1 MKSKNSSVSKKFL
14 LFILA
19 SLVFWFMTKLS
30 KEYESTIQYPVE
42 YNNLPNDKLLQEE
55 PVSKIGIH
63 VKASGFKII
72 SGKLFPNK
80 IKIESSNPLL
90 KSKTNYFLLLPQ
102 QRLAIQRQMNAGV
115 YIDHFIKDSINFNL
129 GLLEKKKVPVKVNSN
144 LSYGI
149 GFDIKGEIEIKPD
162 SITISG
168 PESILD
174 TIQFV
179 ETDELVRKE
188 MIESIQEDALLKKF
202 PLTMNVNFDIEKVTI
217 TATIE
222 KYTEGTLKIPF
233 SVVNLPEGMII
244 NTYPKEIDITYKV
257 SLSDFGK
264 INPSS
269 FVIECDYKMSL
280 DNKMQYLVPKLTQ
293 QSNLIKNAKISPTRI
308 DFIIEK

>member
-1 MKSKNSSVSKKFL
+1 
-14 LFILA
+14 
-19 SLVFWFMTKLS
+19 MTKLS

-42 YNNLPNDKLLQEE
+42 YTNLPNDKLLQEE
-55 PVSKIGIH
+55 PVSRIGIH

-80 IKIESSNPLL
+80 IKIESSSPQF
-90 KSKTNYFLLLPQ
+90 KSKTNYFLLLSQ
-102 QRLAIQRQMNAGV
+102 QRLAIQRQMNAEV
-115 YIDHFIKDSINFNL
+115 DIDHFIKDSIRFNL
-129 GLLEKKKVPVKVNSN
+129 GLLERKRVPVKINSN
-144 LSYGI
+144 VSYGI
-149 GFDIKGEIEIKPD
+149 GYDIKGEIEVKPD

-179 ETDELVRKE
+179 ETTELVKKE
-188 MIESIQEDALLKKF
+188 LIESIQEVALLKKF
-202 PLTMNVNFDIEKVTI
+202 PQTMNVNYDVEQVNVS
-217 TATIE
+217 AVIE

-233 SVVNLPEGMII
+233 SIINLPDGMII

-269 FVIECDYKMSL
+269 FVVECDYEMSL
-280 DNKMQYLVPKLTQ
+280 HNKLQYLVPKLTQ
-293 QSNLIKNAKISPTRI
+293 QSNLIKNAKISPSRI
-308 DFIIEK
+308 DFVIEK